1 MVDLNIYRE
10 LFRTSYQPFP
20 NTIYFNLQIPIHFIS
35 QIPLVTIK
43 HSQFTQFTFPPNS
56 NTLLSPKYLYFSP
69 NRTKRHPQFTLKT
82 RPEIFS
88 SRNNKT
94 STIYAIYQPF
104 PPNSNTLLSPN
115 TYTLVT
121 KRHPQF
127 TLKTRPEIFSSRNN
141 KTSTIYAIY

>member
-82 RPEIFS
+82 QPEIFS
-88 SRNNKT
+88 SRNRDNKI
-94 STIYAIYQPF
+94 STIYAIY
-104 PPNSNTLLSPN
+104 LSFKFQ
-115 TYTLVT
+115 YTLIS
-121 KRHPQF
+121 QY
-127 TLKTRPEIFSSRNN
+127 LYSRNE
-141 KTSTIYAIY
+141 KTSTIHP